1 MAAAAVNG
9 INPSHHHHHHFHIQQ
24 SQHNGNHAVP
34 VKQVSAAVED
44 GQGESKSPSSTL
56 SMAASREHVFD
67 QFVTACTCKSILSS
81 FSQLLDVTG
90 LRHVEHSTFYPRL
103 KAELRGSWR
112 AQSLWARLDKRW
124 AHREYKA
131 GMACA
136 NTKIL
141 VIGAGPCGLRTAIE
155 CALLGAKTVIVEKR
169 DRFSR
174 NNVLHLWPYLITDLK
189 GLGAKK
195 FFGKFCAGAI
205 DHISIRQ
212 LQCILMK
219 VALLVGVEIH
229 VNVSFDGLLE
239 PPEDQTTGIGW
250 RCQVTPKDHVLSE
263 YIFDVLIG
271 ADGKRNTLP
280 GFNRKEFRGKLA
292 IAITANFI
300 NRNTQ
305 AEARVEEISGVA
317 FIFNQKFFLDLK
329 ESTRID
335 LENIVYYK
343 DDTHYFVMT
352 AKKASLLEKGVLKE
366 DHADTIALLDR
377 SNVDQQALM
386 AYAREAADFST
397 NYKLPSLDY
406 ANNHYGQA
414 DVAMFDFTSMFAA
427 ENASRFIVKNGHHLL
442 MALVGDSLLE
452 PFWPTG
458 SGCARGFLGAF
469 DTAWMIR
476 SWAMGRPPLQ
486 VLAERESVYAV
497 LSQTTPNYLHKN
509 HTFYTIDPN
518 SRYPNLNQKLIKPR
532 QMLHLYEGGEVA
544 DEDLEE
550 DDTFPA
556 VAPSKKP
563 KNAEISTI
571 DSYTL
576 LRWCQ
581 RVLNT
586 GKYRDVHVVDLTC
599 SWRSGLALCALIHSF
614 RPELINNTLLLE
626 SDVVENNRM
635 AFQVAEKELGIH
647 PVMSAE
653 DMAKREIPDKLTMVS
668 YLSQFYELFKHELL
682 PSSMPLPVKTKRKS
696 TSGKEAVATKQPK
709 SPHSP
714 NRRTSFLQK
723 LSARLAK
730 SKKRKEQ
737 EMNEASPLGSKKYK
751 ENIED
756 SSVELTQYKKLP
768 MEEIANRLQLDRGTD
783 IKLNKA
789 EERSGAVSVT
799 AMADLLV
806 AKFKSN
812 QEQPPPEPI
821 RRPKGQ
827 PSLLAASSASE
838 FCTFCH
844 KRVYL
849 MERMS
854 AEGAFFHRHCL
865 RCDHCGVGLRLTNYS
880 CDREAKPVKFY
891 CYRHALPEMRLRPA
905 RKRGLEEEEIKE
917 NVPEMV
923 VTEASDTN
931 DNKASRQKSPRKAA
945 ADLSPI
951 TLPVDVPD
959 KPTKTPERVEFEIS
973 FDGAEEES
981 EEEQFEHNLRA
992 SLSSDA
998 LLDEESSSDSDSE
1011 CFDFDGLSE
1020 SEVALILETW
1030 SGEEDV
1036 EVWENAAESLG
1047 LQPDQSGLPRSPL
1060 TLEKACEFV
1069 NSWRRH
1075 HSREDLATSDSED
1088 VAQNQDGTPR
1098 RRHKHGHEK
1107 HGSSSGYTRL
1117 GQTQDNNDEEE
1128 DDDEEDEDEEDES
1141 STEVEEESEDET
1153 NSSSEEDE
1161 HSGPSKASS
1170 RSIETSKTPVSPV
1183 SRLSASKANFFSA
1196 VPTPLSLD
1204 PFSMFGMGK
1213 KGQEEQEEQKKET
1226 QENESEEKKKTLSPD
1241 KKSEKGSEK
1250 SKKKK
1255 KPLRKIVS
1263 TPENGKV
1270 SPPDSQ
1276 IISSPEGRSL
1286 SDMARPGSISPKSTD
1301 ISESLETDPKSPD
1314 LRSQRVS
1321 QTGSLAELRLAFA
1334 ADRWS
1339 EVDIENE
1346 EESLESGEKAMDVN
1360 TPEQQ
1365 HMWETRI
1372 HTEAEKCISPK
1383 LDRCSSQSVPNVA
1396 EPKKPQ
1402 SILKRPSFDLGTISS
1417 EGLGMK
1423 LVPAETCSD
1432 DGDDE
1437 RADGDDD
1444 DEDMLEKTAVSKA
1457 MELLLHDFDSKS
1469 QEHQVATAEKQ
1480 PKNET
1485 SDSGENEVFIEG
1497 RLSPS
1502 GLKTRKFRLKRQRRS
1517 SKGDNCRLSKSGT
1530 SDSEARTDPTTT
1542 DNSQARSSL
1551 SRSPSVEAR
1560 SQMAEPEEKAKVI
1573 TVEEIHDEPETRERL
1588 MSVEEHAIDQQAPQI
1603 KDSISE
1609 GTFSLKEEEGEMGTG
1624 LSDLAVETGDDTLR
1638 QVLEN
1643 VAAMPD
1649 LSDNSDIDDLLIA
1662 NIDDKFV
1669 TNRRGGSKRKPK
1681 KLKGMKK
1688 KKREAEAKIA
1698 VNVGEEDH
1706 SSFSISTP
1714 SGSDSESVSSAV
1726 VDEFAGQT
1734 LDIAPGDDDVKPDA
1748 DMMRDYTT
1756 TISLAL
1762 GESYSDAED
1771 IVEKDKPVDQKT
1783 RTANLTLIS
1792 LPLSDN
1798 LEKDVSTSLC
1808 NNSVSVERVTNND
1821 STATGNSSV
1830 YQTPDS
1836 SVSEPANKCAGEGKD
1851 GPISNQR
1858 SLPKPTLSQT
1868 APVPRP
1874 RKSLTSPPVSPS
1886 AVTPVSSQLSPTSNP
1901 RDSSGSDVFVSPAEN
1916 LPQPAFV
1923 NKNMSMSQTLK
1934 SKPSSILNQAKS
1946 KNTVPQPVSGTT
1958 SKPLKL
1964 SCVHTETNTT
1974 SQKAPDAVNPV
1985 KKQQRKL
1992 PELPKL
1998 NVLSRQPLQS
2008 AARLPQ
2014 DQPIMCSS
2022 PKIVNRQSKPVP
2034 AVAGKTTSGRPLPVP
2049 KSSTSEPK
2057 KSESVSTK
2065 PPQPPSSSLFISKTP
2080 KTSKPTFS
2088 DAPSFTKPISKPVF
2102 KPPAKMKVPIDKTR
2116 LKLGSSSDKA
2126 ESDVEL
2132 DKKKKISADGI
2143 FIPKSPEDDIPFA
2156 DESETEEQFY
2166 TPCAPERNAQPRF
2179 VIKPENLLI
2188 HKRLL
2193 PNPPSMPSSGASS
2206 PGVLR
2211 ADQIRE
2217 IRQAEMEKAKLQARE
2232 RARLKS
2238 DEELGL
2244 VGVSSPCLTPTRG
2257 TLQQRQAQPTLLPSE
2272 QRGHQRKASYD
2283 TASTSDV
2290 LSDSDD
2296 SHLREVTPPAA
2307 DNLPGTSNLTPATSA
2322 DKKSKKKKKAKTSK
2336 NRKIKKDD
2344 INEADSE
2351 KKEKRRSLLSL
2362 ILPAKSSEKG
2372 GKEFSSGNS
2381 TPKGS
2386 DDNLVDE
2393 AVKTKKQNAKNR
2405 SLDKKAKAKP
2415 DIDKT
2420 PTLGI
2425 NNKNLAI
2432 CSVFH
2437 TQATSRPT
2445 RSGFDRDPAM
2455 RTVPLAPKAS
2465 GDEFS
2470 DSDESHV
2477 SFSTMQK
2484 RKDEDIDERLAR
2496 RLQKIQLKQ
2505 QKQAQQKRLRMAQEI
2520 QRQLEEVEVRQRELE
2535 NRGIAVEKAL
2545 RGDGPEEDVDE
2556 GALMSEWFTL
2566 VHEKNALLRY
2576 ESELNVRAKELELE
2590 DRQARLEL
2598 DFRERSR
2605 LPESSKTE
2613 REIAAEGKLLD
2624 ELLDVVEQRNN
2635 LVAMLEE
2642 DRVREQK
2649 EDRDLKDMMSQKGFT
2664 LSPLSF
2670 DTRRERQ
2677 RIEAPL
2683 ASMAL

>member
-1 MAAAAVNG
+1 MNDGEWRKSEEEEEVAVFVRRG
-9 INPSHHHHHHFHIQQ
+9 LLYATSD
-24 SQHNGNHAVP
+24 GNEV
-34 VKQVSAAVED
+34 
-44 GQGESKSPSSTL
+44 
-56 SMAASREHVFD
+56 
-67 QFVTACTCKSILSS
+67 
-81 FSQLLDVTG
+81 
-90 LRHVEHSTFYPRL
+90 
-103 KAELRGSWR
+103 
-112 AQSLWARLDKRW
+112 
-124 AHREYKA
+124 
-131 GMACA
+131 
-136 NTKIL
+136 L

-155 CALLGAKTVIVEKR
+155 CALLGAKTVVVEKR

-229 VNVSFDGLLE
+229 VNVSFDGLIE
-239 PPEDQTTGIGW
+239 PPDDQTTGIGW
-250 RCQVTPKDHVLSE
+250 RCKVTPEDHVLSE

-386 AYAREAADFST
+386 SYAREAADFST

-476 SWAMGRPPLQ
+476 GWAMGRPPLQ

-509 HTFYTIDPN
+509 HNLYTIDPN

-544 DEDLEE
+544 DGDLEE
-550 DDTFPA
+550 DDSFAA

-563 KNAEISTI
+563 CNADVSST

-586 GKYRDVHVVDLTC
+586 GKYRDVHVVDLTS

-635 AFQVAEKELGIH
+635 AFQVAEKELSIP
-647 PVMSAE
+647 PVMNAE
-653 DMAKREIPDKLTMVS
+653 DMAKHEIPDKLTMVS

-682 PSSMPLPVKTKRKS
+682 PSSMPLPVKAKRKS

-714 NRRTSFLQK
+714 NRRISFLQK

-737 EMNEASPLGSKKYK
+737 EMNEASPLGSKKFK
-751 ENIED
+751 DKLEEGENSPPASPTQD
-756 SSVELTQYKKLP
+756 SSVELMQYKKLP

-783 IKLNKA
+783 VKVSKA

-827 PSLLAASSASE
+827 PTLLAASSASE
-838 FCTFCH
+838 FCHFCH

-854 AEGAFFHRHCL
+854 AEGVFFHRQCL
-865 RCDHCGVGLRLTNYS
+865 KCDHCGVGLRLTNYS

-905 RKRGLEEEEIKE
+905 RKRGLDEEEAKE

-923 VTEASDTN
+923 VTEAPDMN
-931 DNKASRQKSPRKAA
+931 DNKGSRQKSPRKAA

-1011 CFDFDGLSE
+1011 CFE
-1020 SEVALILETW
+1020 
-1030 SGEEDV
+1030 SGEEDA
-1036 EVWENAAESLG
+1036 EVWENAVESLG
-1047 LQPDQSGLPRSPL
+1047 LPADKSGLPSSPL
-1060 TLEKACEFV
+1060 TLDEACEFV
-1069 NSWRRH
+1069 SSWRRQ
-1075 HSREDLATSDSED
+1075 HSREDLVATSDSED
-1088 VAQNQDGTPR
+1088 VAKGDNTVSKR
-1098 RRHKHGHEK
+1098 RPKHRRERER
-1107 HGSSSGYTRL
+1107 HGSASGYTRF
-1117 GQTQDNNDEEE
+1117 GRSQDDKGDDEE
-1128 DDDEEDEDEEDES
+1128 DEEDEDEEDECDDDDEDEEES
-1141 STEVEEESEDET
+1141 STEVEGDSEYET
-1153 NSSSEEDE
+1153 ESSSDEEE
-1161 HSGPSKASS
+1161 PNEFHQSKTGS
-1170 RSIETSKTPVSPV
+1170 RGTVNLKTPVSPG

-1196 VPTPLSLD
+1196 VPTPVSLD
-1204 PFSMFGMGK
+1204 PFSMFGIGK
-1213 KGQEEQEEQKKET
+1213 KGQEVQEEKE
-1226 QENESEEKKKTLSPD
+1226 EPKIEPEEKEVEEKVKTMSPD
-1241 KKSEKGSEK
+1241 KKADKA
-1250 SKKKK
+1250 KKKK
-1255 KPLRKIVS
+1255 KPLRKIIS
-1263 TPENGKV
+1263 TPDNGVV
-1270 SPPDSQ
+1270 SSSDSRV
-1276 IISSPEGRSL
+1276 ISSPDSKSL
-1286 SDMARPGSISPKSTD
+1286 SGRVRAGSVSPKSTD

-1314 LRSQRVS
+1314 LRSQRVA
-1321 QTGSLAELRLAFA
+1321 QTGSLAELREAFA
-1334 ADRWS
+1334 ADRWA
-1339 EVDIENE
+1339 EVDIEDLDE
-1346 EESLESGEKAMDVN
+1346 AFDPLEKPMEVEVE
-1360 TPEQQ
+1360 EQQ
-1365 HMWETRI
+1365 PLREDKEKDEEDKFPSASLTR
-1372 HTEAEKCISPK
+1372 K
-1383 LDRCSSQSVPNVA
+1383 SSQSVPNVA

-1402 SILKRPSFDLGTISS
+1402 SILKRPSFDLGVLKT
-1417 EGLGMK
+1417 ENVVNK
-1423 LVPAETCSD
+1423 LAPVETGSD

-1437 RADGDDD
+1437 RGDNEDEDDD
-1444 DEDMLEKTAVSKA
+1444 MMEKTAVSKA
-1457 MELLLHDFDSKS
+1457 MEQLLHDFDTKS
-1469 QEHQVATAEKQ
+1469 PESQ
-1480 PKNET
+1480 PVVDRQSRNET

-1517 SKGDNCRLSKSGT
+1517 SKGDHRRMSKSGA
-1530 SDSEARTDPTTT
+1530 SDSEAGRTDPTTT
-1542 DNSQARSSL
+1542 DNSQARSSM
-1551 SRSPSVEAR
+1551 SRSPSVEV
-1560 SQMAEPEEKAKVI
+1560 QLKVAEPDTEGGPGTVSEPTEEVESSDKLLR
-1573 TVEEIHDEPETRERL
+1573 VEEQVEDQLSPET
-1588 MSVEEHAIDQQAPQI
+1588 
-1603 KDSISE
+1603 
-1609 GTFSLKEEEGEMGTG
+1609 KEEVSGEQISAENDEKRKTEGEMGTG
-1624 LSDLAVETGDDTLR
+1624 LSDIAPDTGDDTLR
-1638 QVLEN
+1638 HVLEN

-1649 LSDNSDIDDLLIA
+1649 LSDNSDIDDLVIA

-1669 TNRRGGSKRKPK
+1669 TNRRGSPKKKVK
-1681 KLKGMKK
+1681 KLKGGKK
-1688 KKREAEAKIA
+1688 KKKEAGANKTFEVADELA
-1698 VNVGEEDH
+1698 H

-1734 LDIAPGDDDVKPDA
+1734 LDIRPGDDDIKPDA
-1748 DMMRDYTT
+1748 DMMKDYTT

-1762 GESYSDAED
+1762 GESYSDPED
-1771 IVEKDKPVDQKT
+1771 IVEQDKTLAPKVDASSPT
-1783 RTANLTLIS
+1783 PISSPISENLTK
-1792 LPLSDN
+1792 DN
-1798 LEKDVSTSLC
+1798 SNSLC
-1808 NNSVSVERVTNND
+1808 NNVTGEKVAADD
-1821 STATGNSSV
+1821 STATGNSSL

-1836 SVSEPANKCAGEGKD
+1836 SVSEASNRTKEESND
-1851 GPISNQR
+1851 LSSSSSTSNQKF
-1858 SLPKPTLSQT
+1858 SPKPSVAQA

-1874 RKSLTSPPVSPS
+1874 RKSLTSPPISPTAPATTVSPD
-1886 AVTPVSSQLSPTSNP
+1886 QLSPTPNA

-1916 LPQPAFV
+1916 LPQPTFV
-1923 NKNMSMSQTLK
+1923 NKTLISSWPQITQ
-1934 SKPSSILNQAKS
+1934 SKPVSLPSSSILNKAVTKETAP
-1946 KNTVPQPVSGTT
+1946 KFGTISYAGKPT
-1958 SKPLKL
+1958 S
-1964 SCVHTETNTT
+1964 
-1974 SQKAPDAVNPV
+1974 APDNSDTASKKGNGAANPV

-2008 AARLPQ
+2008 AARLPPQ

-2022 PKIVNRQSKPVP
+2022 PKLASRQSDPKPANSAQGNKVT
-2034 AVAGKTTSGRPLPVP
+2034 ASRPLPIP

-2057 KSESVSTK
+2057 KSERIITK
-2065 PPQPPSSSLFISKTP
+2065 PPQAPLTSTSITKTP
-2080 KTSKPTFS
+2080 KTGKPTFS

-2102 KPPAKMKVPIDKTR
+2102 KPPAKTKVPLDKSK
-2116 LKLGSSSDKA
+2116 LKLGSSSDKT

-2132 DKKKKISADGI
+2132 DKKKKISAHGI
-2143 FIPKSPEDDIPFA
+2143 IIPKSPEDDIPFA

-2166 TPCAPERNAQPRF
+2166 TPCAPEKKTQPRF
-2179 VIKPENLLI
+2179 LIKPENVQV

-2193 PNPPSMPSSGASS
+2193 PNPPSMPSSAASS

-2244 VGVSSPCLTPTRG
+2244 VGVGSACSTPTRG
-2257 TLQQRQAQPTLLPSE
+2257 TLQQRQAYQSHLQTP
-2272 QRGHQRKASYD
+2272 QQKGHQRNASYD

-2296 SHLREVTPPAA
+2296 SHLREVSPPLLDDSTPVASNHTAA
-2307 DNLPGTSNLTPATSA
+2307 NGVA
-2322 DKKSKKKKKAKTSK
+2322 DKKSKKKKKPKTPK
-2336 NRKIKKDD
+2336 GRKVKKDD
-2344 INEADSE
+2344 TKEADSE

-2362 ILPAKSSEKG
+2362 ILPTKSSEKG

-2386 DDNLVDE
+2386 DDNLVDDTG
-2393 AVKTKKQNAKNR
+2393 KTKKKNAKNR
-2405 SLDKKAKAKP
+2405 TLDKKAKTKAGLGRL
-2415 DIDKT
+2415 DLDKT
-2420 PTLGI
+2420 PTADA
-2425 NNKNLAI
+2425 NSKDLAI

-2437 TQATSRPT
+2437 SQATTRHSRG
-2445 RSGFDRDPAM
+2445 GFDMDPAM
-2455 RTVPLAPKAS
+2455 RTIPLAPKAS

-2484 RKDEDIDERLAR
+2484 RRDEDIDERLAR
-2496 RLQKIQLKQ
+2496 RLRKIQLKQ

-2520 QRQLEEVEVRQRELE
+2520 QRQLEEVEVRQRDLE

-2605 LPESSKTE
+2605 LPESSKTDS
-2613 REIAAEGKLLD
+2613 EIAAEGKLLD

-2649 EDRDLKDMMSQKGFT
+2649 EDSDLKDMMSQKGFT